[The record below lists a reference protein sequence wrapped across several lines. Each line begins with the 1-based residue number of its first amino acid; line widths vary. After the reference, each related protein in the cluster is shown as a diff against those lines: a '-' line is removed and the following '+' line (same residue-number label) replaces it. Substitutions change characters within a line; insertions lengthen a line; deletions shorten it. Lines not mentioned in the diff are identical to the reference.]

1 MNLVFGL
8 RSCLILLALGALF
21 TTGCAGFP
29 GLMQPTQPE
38 ATATVVDP
46 AGAELALAKLREA
59 HGELETAAEL
69 CQSALEI
76 NPEMVE
82 AYHRLAIIEAKQ
94 EMYEDSYATFTKA
107 LRLSP
112 NNPQLLSD
120 LGYALYLG
128 DRFEMSEKA
137 LRKAIELNPNLAVA
151 KSHLAMVLAESGQIE
166 ASDSARLLATA
177 DEADDPSVVDV
188 DDDGQELD
196 DASVT
201 DLANDDAD
209 SQEAPETLPLELAAE
224 QLGAATPEIET
235 VSHQVKSASGNRSK
249 VQPARYV
256 LEQSQETI
264 VSDSDQLDSS
274 RTNSTPHV
282 EQAVYCELDDACGE
296 DCRECAVSA
305 QPAAALLPLKKE
317 PLLKL
322 PELKKGSNPLA
333 DLGEAMSLLKRRP
346 RQTQEKPEV
355 ESPEQSAP
363 IRSSRRPQ
371 RLKLDLAP
379 QSATDNDSS
388 TLNIVEE

>member
-1 MNLVFGL
+1 MPWP
-8 RSCLILLALGALF
+8 SCEKL
-21 TTGCAGFP
+21 
-29 GLMQPTQPE
+29 
-38 ATATVVDP
+38 TANW
-46 AGAELALAKLREA
+46 KQ
-59 HGELETAAEL
+59 AAEL

-177 DEADDPSVVDV
+177 DEADDPLDVDV
-188 DDDGQELD
+188 DDEGLELD

-201 DLANDDAD
+201 DLADDDAD

-235 VSHQVKSASGNRSK
+235 VAHQVKTTSGNRSK

-256 LEQSQETI
+256 LEQSQETL

-296 DCRECAVSA
+296 DCRECAVSCTTGRC
-305 QPAAALLPLKKE
+305 PV
-317 PLLKL
+317 
-322 PELKKGSNPLA
+322 
-333 DLGEAMSLLKRRP
+333 
-346 RQTQEKPEV
+346 T
-355 ESPEQSAP
+355 
-363 IRSSRRPQ
+363 
-371 RLKLDLAP
+371 
-379 QSATDNDSS
+379 
-388 TLNIVEE
+388 VEERAPAEIAGTQKRFEPVGRPWRGDVAPEASPSANPREA